1 MFYKLHQELDLSN
14 DDENFNNNLEFR
26 FPSLFND
33 NNEKEQHSV
42 LFENKDS

>member
-1 MFYKLHQELDLSN
+1 MFYKLHQELDHSN
-14 DDENFNNNLEFR
+14 DDENFNNLEFR

-33 NNEKEQHSV
+33 NNEKEKHAV